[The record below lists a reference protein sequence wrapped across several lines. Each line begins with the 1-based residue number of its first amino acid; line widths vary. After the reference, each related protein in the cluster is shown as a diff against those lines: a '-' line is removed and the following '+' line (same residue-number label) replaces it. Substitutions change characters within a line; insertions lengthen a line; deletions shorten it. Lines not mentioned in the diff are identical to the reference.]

1 MKHSLHLKG
10 ETMKNL
16 FLAGSLVI
24 VLFFFSGCSFTSDGN
39 NSNQEKAMSAV
50 VEKSDQDQVE
60 SSQQNTEQNNF
71 GKEFMPPHFQVE
83 QFQVSTIENNQKMLI
98 QMDYVFD
105 QELFD
110 FIKTENLVFNYSIQ
124 YPSQL
129 EENLNLTKS
138 DPIKGEEISEL
149 DSQMNYSIEIEEE
162 IPEDYDLS
170 SIVEEPIGFQL
181 TILNKDG
188 EPESLFDDIYQ
199 YSIFNSE
206 VE

>member
-1 MKHSLHLKG
+1 
-10 ETMKNL
+10 MKNL

-24 VLFFFSGCSFTSDGN
+24 VLFFFSGCSSTSEGTN
-39 NSNQEKAMSAV
+39 NNQEKQTSALI
-50 VEKSDQDQVE
+50 EKSDQDQVE
-60 SSQQNTEQNNF
+60 GSQQSTKQNNF

-83 QFQVSTIENNQKMLI
+83 QFQVSAIENNQKMLI

-110 FIKTENLVFNYSIQ
+110 FIKTENPEFYYSIQ
-124 YPSQL
+124 YPFQL
-129 EENLNLTKS
+129 QEDLNLTKS

-170 SIVEEPIGFQL
+170 SIVKEPIGFQL

-188 EPESLFDDIYQ
+188 EPESLFDDIYH
-199 YSIFNSE
+199 YSDFNSV